1 LRSKHSVLLTEQEQQ
16 RQTKW
21 MNWYMRIYWLAILVH
36 FLAQLGSYL
45 FLPYPATAKEFYLYA
60 LIYPTLVMA
69 AINGAT
75 HLVMKLS
82 RRGGF
87 YAIFSGGTMVSAVII
102 HVNADIR
109 IIGAI
114 MLLPILASTTFYRIK
129 LTLMTAAFQLA
140 AIAGLYY
147 FNASFRN
154 YTTHFDLI
162 AYPLFLLMA
171 TIIALFIILRGRELA
186 SDLREMLLAK
196 QALMIENTIMQQRS
210 KTDALTKLFNHIS
223 FHEFFELA
231 IQYAGQETPF
241 HLAIVDIDNFKQIND
256 NYGHQT
262 GDLILARVSDLIRAH
277 MSPVDIPA
285 RYGGEE
291 FALLLFDQTFME
303 AYNKMERLRRE
314 LSFTKHS
321 EIDGKAVTVSIGLKS
336 WTPGDT
342 KESLF
347 EEADSLLYMA
357 KRSGKNKTATP

>member
-1 LRSKHSVLLTEQEQQ
+1 MTEQEQQ
-16 RQTKW
+16 RQAKW
-21 MNWYMRIYWLAILVH
+21 MNWYMRIYWLVILVH
-36 FLAQLGSYL
+36 ALAQLGAYL
-45 FLPYPATAKEFYLYA
+45 FLPYEASAEEFYLHV
-60 LIYPTLVMA
+60 LTYPTLAMA
-69 AINGAT
+69 AINGAS
-75 HLVMKLS
+75 HLVMKRS
-82 RRGGF
+82 RRWGF
-87 YAIFSGGTMVSAVII
+87 YAIFSGGTMVSVII
-102 HVNADIR
+102 IDVNTDIR
-109 IIGAI
+109 IIVAI

-147 FNASFRN
+147 WNASFRS

-223 FHEFFELA
+223 FHEFFEHA

-241 HLAIVDIDNFKQIND
+241 HLAIVDIDNFKKIND
-256 NYGHQT
+256 TYGHQT
-262 GDLILARVSDLIRAH
+262 GDLMLTRVSDLIRAH
-277 MSPVDIPA
+277 MSPIDIPA

-291 FALLLFDQTFME
+291 FALLLFDQTFAE

-314 LSFTKHS
+314 LSFTKHK

-336 WTPGDT
+336 WSPDES

-347 EEADSLLYMA
+347 EAADSLLYTA
-357 KRSGKNKTATP
+357 KRTGKNKTATPFHLN